1 MESTQ
6 EFKDKLGNMKG
17 KLKPTETVVRE
28 GPVIPGSK
36 PNTGSSDRQYNIA
49 DEEQKREFVDSTKDL
64 DKKVKQVA
72 KWMREGKHVIF
83 FTGAGI
89 STSAGIPDFRS
100 GMDTI
105 LDTG

>member
-6 EFKDKLGNMKG
+6 EFKDKLGSMKD

-36 PNTGSSDRQYNIA
+36 PNTGPQYNIA
-49 DEEQKREFVDSTKDL
+49 DEEQKREFVDSAEEL
-64 DKKVKQVA
+64 DKKVKLVA

-100 GMDTI
+100 GMDTM
-105 LDTG
+105 LETG